1 MQDSSSVEAS
11 RPWALYLWIVV
22 VLGLIVA
29 ALVLAGWHG
38 PAPQPST
45 SGGQTEAQGEICH
58 EQLLGIL
65 RAVEPTALGLTSEY
79 SDRAHD
85 LNLWLADCGE
95 VLVEGRIAE
104 DEDLVRQLL
113 TPAEVEA
120 TLSPHFTTRDVA
132 HLRTAIL
139 LRQMAEHIVA
149 GIEDR
154 EEQALALFDFV
165 QRTVLDAEGLLPH
178 LTPYEVLLF
187 GLGSPELRAWVYGEL
202 LRQVELDA
210 VIVRPMS
217 GDAPDRWLVGVLVGP
232 REQPRVLLFDTHIG
246 LPIPAE
252 SEATSQQPFVRRA
265 AALADIRENDALLR
279 ALDAPERP
287 YPLTSAHVARV
298 RVELIGHSSLWSNRV
313 ATLNVAANV
322 RGASFYSGLGRNR
335 LRTPGLFD
343 RVADAG
349 RQTGWEASDV
359 GVWAFPAE
367 QLEGFE
373 TPPATAPDGSPH
385 PGQVLLSNLRQM
397 LAGPIIR
404 KFIHPETGREITW
417 DHPLIR
423 ARHLHITGALSDA
436 IREYNQIR
444 QGVNVFTPE
453 PINALCLE
461 SAVYWTAACQYE
473 LGEDESVI
481 NMGLGGQYPPQFVVP
496 TPPIWG
502 RGMLHLTALSF
513 VRQGR
518 YAQARELLSQLP
530 RTETSHGWEYLLR
543 RWERLSGANP
553 PGDSPPA
560 GPPLPTSPDG
570 EGN

>member
-1 MQDSSSVEAS
+1 MPDSSSSEVS
-11 RPWALYLWIVV
+11 RPWALYLWMAV

-38 PAPQPST
+38 PATQAPT
-45 SGGQTEAQGEICH
+45 NGGQIEAQGEICH

-85 LNLWLADCGE
+85 LNLWLADCGD

-104 DEDLVRQLL
+104 DQDLVRRLL
-113 TPAEVEA
+113 TPSEVDA

-139 LRQMAEHIVA
+139 LRQMAEHIVD

-154 EEQALALFDFV
+154 EAQAVALFDYV

-187 GLGSPELRAWVYGEL
+187 GLGSPELKAWVYGEL

-210 VIVRPMS
+210 VIVRPRS
-217 GDAPDRWLVGVLVGP
+217 GDAPERWLVGVPVGP
-232 REQPRVLLFDTHIG
+232 REHPRVLLFDAHIG
-246 LPIPAE
+246 LPIPAK

-265 AALADIRENDALLR
+265 ASLADVRENDALLR
-279 ALDAPERP
+279 ALDAPDRP
-287 YPLTSAHVARV
+287 YPLTSAHLAQV
-298 RVELIGHSSLWSNRV
+298 RVELIGHSSVWSNRV
-313 ATLNVAANV
+313 ATLNVAANI

-343 RVADAG
+343 RVAAAG
-349 RQTGWEASDV
+349 RETGWDVSDV

-373 TPPATAPDGSPH
+373 NPPDTAIDGSPH

-417 DHPLIR
+417 NHPLIR
-423 ARHLHITGALSDA
+423 ARHLQITGALSDA

-453 PINALCLE
+453 PINGLCLE
-461 SAVYWTAACQYE
+461 SAVFWTAACQYE
-473 LGEDESVI
+473 LGENESVI

-496 TPPIWG
+496 TRPIWG
-502 RGMLHLTALSF
+502 RGMLQLTALSF

-518 YAQARELLSQLP
+518 YSQARELLSQLP
-530 RTETSHGWEYLLR
+530 RTETSHGWEYVLR
-543 RWERLSGANP
+543 RWERLSERGAGGDP
-553 PGDSPPA
+553 PQTAPPPA
-560 GPPLPTSPDG
+560 SPDG
-570 EGN
+570 EAN

>member
-1 MQDSSSVEAS
+1 MSDSSSSEAS
-11 RPWALYLWIVV
+11 RPWALYLWIAV

-38 PAPQPST
+38 PAPQSET
-45 SGGQTEAQGEICH
+45 RGDQSEAQGEICH

-85 LNLWLADCGE
+85 LNLWLADCGD

-104 DEDLVRQLL
+104 DEDLVRRLL
-113 TPAEVEA
+113 PPAEVEA
-120 TLSPHFTTRDVA
+120 TLSPQFTTRDVA
-132 HLRTAIL
+132 HLRTSIL
-139 LRQMAEHIVA
+139 LRQIAEHLVA
-149 GIEDR
+149 GVEDR
-154 EEQALALFDFV
+154 EAQAIALFDYV

-210 VIVRPMS
+210 VIVRPTS
-217 GDAPDRWLVGVLVGP
+217 GDGPARWLVGVLVGP
-232 REQPRVLLFDTHIG
+232 PEQTRVLLFDTHIG

-252 SEATSQQPFVRRA
+252 SEATSPAPFVRRA
-265 AALADIRENDALLR
+265 ASLADVQQNDALLR

-287 YPLTSAHVARV
+287 YPLRSAQFARV
-298 RVELIGHSSLWSNRV
+298 RVELIGHSSLWSNRT
-313 ATLNVAANV
+313 AILNVAANV
-322 RGASFYSGLGRNR
+322 RGASFYGGLGPNR
-335 LRTPGLFD
+335 LRTPGLYD
-343 RVADAG
+343 RLAAVG
-349 RQTGWEASDV
+349 RGAGWEESDV
-359 GVWAFPAE
+359 GVWAFPAA

-373 TPPATAPDGSPH
+373 HPPAAAPDGSPD
-385 PGQVLLSNLRQM
+385 PGQILLSNLRQM

-404 KFIHPETGREITW
+404 KFVHPETGREITW

-423 ARHLHITGALSDA
+423 ARHLQITGALTDA

-444 QGVNVFTPE
+444 QGVNVYTPE
-453 PINALCLE
+453 PINGLCLE

-473 LGEDESVI
+473 LGEDDSVI
-481 NMGLGGQYPPQFVVP
+481 NMGFGGQYPPQFVVP
-496 TPPIWG
+496 TRPIWG
-502 RGMLHLTALSF
+502 RGMLQLTTFSF
-513 VRQGR
+513 VRKGM

-530 RTETSHGWEYLLR
+530 KTATSHGWEYLLR
-543 RWERLSGANP
+543 RWERLSGSKA
-553 PGDSPPA
+553 PGDQPPA
-560 GPPLPTSPDG
+560 ETPPPASPDG
-570 EGN
+570 EVN